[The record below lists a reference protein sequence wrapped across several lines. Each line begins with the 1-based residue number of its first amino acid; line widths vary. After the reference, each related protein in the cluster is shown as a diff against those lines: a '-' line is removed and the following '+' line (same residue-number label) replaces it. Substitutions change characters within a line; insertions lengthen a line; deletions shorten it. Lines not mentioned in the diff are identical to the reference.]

1 MSEEKIEPCEICPIY
16 QIILRIHESEAA
28 QHLHNAEKELQTK
41 EGRDQVGMI
50 LSHPLVVDQLRAAG

>member
-28 QHLHNAEKELQTK
+28 QHLHNAEKELMLAMRAFVREEAGK
-41 EGRDQVGMI
+41 KGRPKKVEI
-50 LSHPLVVDQLRAAG
+50 KWE